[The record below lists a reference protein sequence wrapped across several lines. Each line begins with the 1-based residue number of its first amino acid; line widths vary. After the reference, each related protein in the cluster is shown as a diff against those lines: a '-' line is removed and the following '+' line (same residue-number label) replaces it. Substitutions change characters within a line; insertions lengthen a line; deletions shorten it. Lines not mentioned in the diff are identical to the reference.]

1 MKYLRLIRFKN
12 LLMLA
17 MMQLVFHFGYLKQQ
31 DIVLALS
38 DWQFVLLVLATACI
52 AAGGYV
58 INNVLDVATDMD
70 NKPGDVVV
78 GQGISEGAAYN
89 LYFALTV
96 TGVAAGFYLS
106 NQIERPNFAM
116 AFVVV
121 AATLYM
127 YANSFKRYLIVGN
140 VVIALLLA
148 VSVLIV
154 GIFDLVPAIPFNDR
168 SLVATIFGILVDYA
182 IFTFFINLI
191 REIVKDLEDVNGDY
205 NQGMNTLPI
214 ALGVERTAK
223 IASVLGVIAFAGLG
237 WYMFKYLFNLIY
249 VVLYGL
255 IFLISPLAFFAI
267 NIWSARKQKDF
278 SAMSLVLKIVIFFGI
293 LSIAAITLNMKLHA

>member
-106 NQIERPNFAM
+106 NQIEHPNFAM

-237 WYMFKYLFNLIY
+237 WYMFEYLFNLIY

-267 NIWSARKQKDF
+267 KIWSARKQKDF